1 MAPQKIKIN
10 MPGVASGKEITA
22 SPTGEGFTS
31 EERVRLML
39 QGSVSEESNYK
50 ASLPPLSYDQA

>member
-1 MAPQKIKIN
+1 MAPQKAKVD
-10 MPGVASGKEITA
+10 MPGVASGKEITG

-39 QGSVSEESNYK
+39 HGSISEESNYQVN
-50 ASLPPLSYDQA
+50 PFFC